1 MTSRLRRQAVLLA
14 AGMGVASVLGAFAR
28 PARRPGDAPRL
39 DLERLFPTRFGEWQT
54 DPVATPFVRSAAEK
68 TYGRSYEQVLER
80 TFVNDHGQR
89 VMLSVAYGRDQSS
102 GLELHLP
109 ENCYRSGGFAVRGR
123 HLAHARTEGQNLQIT
138 RLVADLPG
146 RPEPVTYW
154 TVLGGELAA
163 DANTFGLRNLTHA
176 VRREVVDGLLVR
188 VSSIDPD
195 DARAFALHAAFISD
209 LVRAIAPA
217 DRSKVIGTP
226 SQG

>member
-1 MTSRLRRQAVLLA
+1 MLA

-28 PARRPGDAPRL
+28 PTRRHGDAPRL
-39 DLERLFPTRFGEWQT
+39 DLERLFPTRFGEWQI
-54 DPVATPFVRSAAEK
+54 DPIAAAFVRPASEI
-68 TYGRSYEQVLER
+68 TYQVYEQVLER
-80 TFVNDHGQR
+80 TFVNEHGQR
-89 VMLSVAYGRDQSS
+89 VMLSVAYGRE
-102 GLELHLP
+102 LELHFP
-109 ENCYRSGGFAVRGR
+109 ETCYRYGGFGVRGR
-123 HLAHARTEGQNLQIT
+123 HLAHARAEGQRLQVT
-138 RLVADLPG
+138 RLVAELPG
-146 RPEPVTYW
+146 RPEPITYW
-154 TVLGGELAA
+154 AVLGGELVA
-163 DANTFGLRNLTHA
+163 DANTFRLRSVTHA